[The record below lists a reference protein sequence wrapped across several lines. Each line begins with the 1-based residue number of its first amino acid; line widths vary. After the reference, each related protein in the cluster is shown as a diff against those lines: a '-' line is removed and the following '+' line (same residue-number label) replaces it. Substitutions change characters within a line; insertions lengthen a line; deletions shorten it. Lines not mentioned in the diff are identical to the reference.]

1 MAKHKLLV
9 VDDELFVRE
18 LLDEYFSKLD
28 FEVFVASSGPA
39 ALKLVAENKFK
50 VALIDLKMND
60 MDGIEVL
67 KRIRELD
74 ENLILILMT
83 GYPTVESSI
92 EAMRS
97 GAYDYVIKPFRL
109 NELKDIISRA
119 VNEHQIRSEIIE
131 IREKVENIERKLA
144 ELTGAGTSA
153 GKAGK
158 VKQSVSVKKS
168 DGTYSKS
175 GSGAKPDLD
184 VERQLERWGVLLK
197 EGLVSPQEFETNKKR
212 ILSVV

>member
-28 FEVFVASSGPA
+28 FEVFVASSGPT

-119 VNEHQIRSEIIE
+119 VNEHQVRSEIIE

-144 ELTGAGTSA
+144 ELTGTGTAATKA
-153 GKAGK
+153 GKA
-158 VKQSVSVKKS
+158 KQSVSVKKS

-197 EGLVSPQEFETNKKR
+197 DGLISPQEFETNKKR